1 MSLHKDKLI
10 VSALKCV
17 LAAVFYGA
25 VSVSTT
31 FFNKAVLSV
40 YDFKYTNFILISQHI
55 FTLVILE
62 VLKGIG
68 LIDYPNPELSKCKQL
83 LPVSLLYSI
92 NVGVALS
99 ALTSL
104 NIPMYGVLK
113 RLTILFVL
121 VGESLLM
128 QKYSSANVKKSV
140 FVIVAGAVVAG
151 IGDLTFDPIAYM
163 LAFLSCFAQAAY
175 LLFVAKTGAETGINS
190 FGLLFYNSLLAVPFV
205 FFFVILNG
213 EVEGVVNYDRLGS
226 YDFQMCFLANLV
238 LGAMLN
244 YSMFLCTTTNSA
256 LTTTIVG
263 QLKNVVSVFFGLF
276 LFGGVDINIVNMLG
290 LGLNSIG
297 GIAYSWVKYNE
308 SKQKSQAAEAKSS
321 QC

>member
-1 MSLHKDKLI
+1 MQL
-10 VSALKCV
+10 
-17 LAAVFYGA
+17 
-25 VSVSTT
+25 
-31 FFNKAVLSV
+31 
-40 YDFKYTNFILISQHI
+40 
-55 FTLVILE
+55 
-62 VLKGIG
+62 
-68 LIDYPNPELSKCKQL
+68 L

-128 QKYSSANVKKSV
+128 KKYSSPNVKKSV

-151 IGDLTFDPIAYM
+151 IGDLTFDPFAYTM
-163 LAFLSCFAQAAY
+163 AFLSCFAQAAY

-190 FGLLFYNSLLAVPFV
+190 FGLLFYNSLLAIPFV
-205 FFFVILNG
+205 FIFVILNG
-213 EVEGVVNYDRLGS
+213 EVEGVVNYDRLTAL
-226 YDFQMCFLANLV
+226 DFQLCFLANLL

-244 YSMFLCTTTNSA
+244 YAMFLCTTTNSA

-263 QLKNVVSVFFGLF
+263 QLKNVVSVFCGLF
-276 LFGGVDINIVNMLG
+276 LLGGVEINLVNILG
-290 LGLNSIG
+290 LSLNSVG
-297 GIAYSWVKYNE
+297 GIAYSWVKYIE
-308 SKQKSQAAEAKSS
+308 SKQKQQAAEGKSS

>member
-1 MSLHKDKLI
+1 MSLHKNSLF
-10 VSALKCV
+10 VNTFKCV
-17 LAAVFYGA
+17 FAAVFYGA

-31 FFNKAVLSV
+31 FFNKAVLSI
-40 YDFKYTNFILISQHI
+40 FNFQYTNFILISQHI
-55 FTLVILE
+55 FTIVMLE
-62 VLKGIG
+62 ILKGIG
-68 LIDYPNPELSKCKQL
+68 LIDYPNPELDKCKLL

-128 QKYSSANVKKSV
+128 KKYSSPNVKKSV

-151 IGDLTFDPIAYM
+151 IGDLTFDPFAYTM
-163 LAFLSCFAQAAY
+163 AFLSCFAQAAY

-190 FGLLFYNSLLAVPFV
+190 FGLLFYNSLLAIPFV
-205 FFFVILNG
+205 FIFVILNG
-213 EVEGVVNYDRLGS
+213 EVEGVVNYDRLTAL
-226 YDFQMCFLANLV
+226 DFQLCFLANLL

-244 YSMFLCTTTNSA
+244 YAMFLCTTTNSA

-263 QLKNVVSVFFGLF
+263 QLKNVVSVFCGLF
-276 LFGGVDINIVNMLG
+276 LLGGVEINLVNILG
-290 LGLNSIG
+290 LSLNSVG
-297 GIAYSWVKYNE
+297 GIAYSWVKYIE
-308 SKQKSQAAEAKSS
+308 SKQKQQAAEGKSS